1 MTTGA
6 ASAPPAA
13 DHDTDEAIRASGLRR
28 TTPRALVA
36 SVLHRHPGHHTV
48 AEVQEYIEA
57 DYPRAASIARSSVYR
72 ALEAL
77 EGAAL
82 VVALRSAQA
91 ETRFEWEG
99 SHAHHHLICEACGY
113 TREVRLAGVRALERE
128 AKREHGF
135 EAQVRHLALR
145 GTCAPCSQTK
155 RTAPHHRAGDANGGA
170 A

>member
-1 MTTGA
+1 MSRA
-6 ASAPPAA
+6 APLPTAAPE
-13 DHDTDEAIRASGLRR
+13 HDTDAAIRASGLRR

-36 SVLHRHPGHHTV
+36 SVLHRHSGHHTV
-48 AEVQEYIEA
+48 GEIQRYIEQ

-99 SHAHHHLICEACGY
+99 SHTHHHLICDDCGH
-113 TREVRLAGVRALERE
+113 TREVRFAAARALERE
-128 AKREHGF
+128 AQRQHGF
-135 EAQVRHLALR
+135 RAHVRHLALH
-145 GTCAPCSQTK
+145 GTCAPCLETK
-155 RTAPHHRAGDANGGA
+155 SGERTAS
-170 A
+170 

>member
-1 MTTGA
+1 MSA
-6 ASAPPAA
+6 APPHPPQTAG
-13 DHDTDEAIRASGLRR
+13 HDTDDAIRASGLRR

-48 AEVQEYIEA
+48 GEIQEYIEA
-57 DYPRAASIARSSVYR
+57 DFPRAASIARSSVYR

-99 SHAHHHLICEACGY
+99 SRAHHHLICEACGH

-145 GTCAPCSQTK
+145 GTCAPCRETKPAQT
-155 RTAPHHRAGDANGGA
+155 RRSTSGSA